1 MARYDEIFECEV
13 FDEGRRMHLD
23 ELCRICGVETTVIV
37 EFVSEG
43 ILEVQGQRQEEWYF
57 TGVSIKRVRTALRL
71 QQDLDLNLPGVA
83 LVLDLLEELE
93 ELRRRTGRS

>member
-1 MARYDEIFECEV
+1 MARYDDIFECEV
-13 FDEGRRMHLD
+13 FDEGRRLHLD
-23 ELCRICGVETTVIV
+23 ELCQVCGVETTVIV

-57 TGVSIKRVRTALRL
+57 TGVSVKRVRTALRL

-83 LVLDLLEELE
+83 LVLDLLDELE
-93 ELRRRTGRS
+93 ELRRRAGRF